1 MSVHLLG
8 IRHHGPG
15 SARSLLG
22 ALTQIA
28 PDVIL
33 VEGPA
38 DAESLLPLASHEDMA
53 PPVAMLLYE
62 VDAPSN
68 ALFFPFASFSP
79 EWNAIRFGLHTGT
92 PIRLIDLP
100 AATTLALEDEPKPT
114 EPDDSLPLLLRE
126 DTDPDRIE
134 RMKAWR
140 ADPLL
145 ALAQA
150 AGYDDSERF
159 WERLV
164 EERQDGAPVFE
175 AVAEAMSALRHE
187 ADKDRT
193 AEDRRESMREAHM
206 RQVIRGALRDGFE
219 RIAVVCG
226 AWHVPAL
233 QEIPPESRDRPWL
246 ARLPRK
252 KIATTWIP
260 WSHGRLAYASGYGAG
275 VHAPGWYHHL
285 FTQHEHVGVGW
296 LHRIALLL
304 RERGMDASPAQVIDA
319 SRLAETLA
327 ALRSRPAVGLHE
339 LHDAAR
345 SVMLGGDSVPWGP
358 VRDELVLGERIGHVP
373 QETPM
378 VPLQRDLTALQR
390 RLRLRPGD
398 GDRDIVLDLRRDL
411 DRERSWLL
419 RRLRILDVPWGE
431 GGDRGEGKGTF
442 KEEWTLAWD
451 PEFEVRIIEA
461 SPHGATVETAAST
474 IALQQAEQA
483 QSLPALT
490 ELAQEVVFAELP
502 GAMPGVVACLQREAA
517 MASDLT
523 QVMRALPP
531 LVHLVRYGDVRGTQA
546 APVESLV
553 SGMIARVCAGIPT
566 ASRALREDAAEPV
579 VQGMTAMHTAVM
591 LMDDPSALETWSDAL
606 VQVTDDPRGTPL
618 LRGKSCRLAL
628 DAGRFEE
635 ADATDRLSLH
645 MSRASDPSQTAAWLD
660 GFLRGSGQVLVYDD
674 GLWTL
679 VDDWLG
685 GLREEDFEGL
695 LPMLRRTFSSFSE
708 PERRGMGERAR
719 ATSRQG
725 GQHVTGELSFD
736 AGRMAQVEPVLRLI
750 LGLEDG

>member
-1 MSVHLLG
+1 MSVHVLG

-22 ALTQIA
+22 ALGQIA

-38 DAESLLPLASHEDMA
+38 DAEPLLALASHEDMH
-53 PPVAMLLYE
+53 PPVALLLYE
-62 VDAPSN
+62 VEAPAN

-79 EWNAIRFGLHTGT
+79 EWNAIRFGLRTGT

-100 AATTLALEDEPKPT
+100 AAATLAITDEPESRAT
-114 EPDDSLPLLLRE
+114 EDPLPLLLRE
-126 DTDPDRIE
+126 DADPDRIE

-175 AVAEAMSALRHE
+175 AVAEAMSALRRE

-193 AEDRRESMREAHM
+193 AEDRRELVREAHM
-206 RQVIRGALRDGFE
+206 RQALRCAVRDGFQ

-252 KIATTWIP
+252 KVAATWVP
-260 WSHGRLAYASGYGAG
+260 WSHGRLTYASGYGAG
-275 VHAPGWYHHL
+275 VQAPGWYHHL
-285 FTQHEHVGVGW
+285 FTQRDQPGVRW
-296 LHRIALLL
+296 LHRIATLL
-304 RERGMDASPAQVIDA
+304 RERGIDASAAQVIDA
-319 SRLAETLA
+319 SRLAEALA
-327 ALRSRPAVGLHE
+327 ALRDRPAVGIDELHE
-339 LHDAAR
+339 AAR
-345 SVMLGGDSVPWGP
+345 SVMLGGDSVPWSL
-358 VRDELVLGERIGHVP
+358 VHDELVLGETIGQVP
-373 QETPM
+373 PETPM

-398 GDRDIVLDLRRDL
+398 GDRDIVLDLRKDL

-431 GGDRGEGKGTF
+431 GGSRGEGKGTF

-451 PEFEVRIIEA
+451 PEFELRIIEA
-461 SPHGATVETAAST
+461 SPHGATVEAAAT
-474 IALQQAEQA
+474 TMAQQQAEQA
-483 QSLPALT
+483 QSLPVLT
-490 ELAQEVVFAELP
+490 ELAEQVVLAELP
-502 GAMPGVVACLQREAA
+502 SAIPGVVACVQREAA
-517 MASDLT
+517 AASDLT
-523 QVMRALPP
+523 LVMRALPP
-531 LVHLVRYGDVRGTQA
+531 LVHLTRYGDVRGTQA

-553 SGMIARVCAGIPT
+553 HGMVARVCAGLST
-566 ASRALREDAAEPV
+566 ACRALRQDAAEPV
-579 VQGMTAMHTAVM
+579 TQAMAAMHTAVV
-591 LMDDPSALETWSDAL
+591 LMDDPPTLASWNDAL

-618 LRGKSCRLAL
+618 LRGKACRLAL

-635 ADATDRLSLH
+635 DDAKDRLSLH
-645 MSRASDPSQTAAWLD
+645 MSRASDPSHVAAWLD
-660 GFLRGSGQVLVYDD
+660 GFLQGSGQVLVYDD

-679 VDDWLG
+679 VDEWLG
-685 GLREEDFEGL
+685 GLGPADFEAL
-695 LPMLRRTFSSFSE
+695 LPMLRRTFSSFTE

-719 ATSRQG
+719 AARRRGDQL
-725 GQHVTGELSFD
+725 VAGESDFD
-736 AGRMAQVEPVLRLI
+736 AGRLAQVEPLLRRI